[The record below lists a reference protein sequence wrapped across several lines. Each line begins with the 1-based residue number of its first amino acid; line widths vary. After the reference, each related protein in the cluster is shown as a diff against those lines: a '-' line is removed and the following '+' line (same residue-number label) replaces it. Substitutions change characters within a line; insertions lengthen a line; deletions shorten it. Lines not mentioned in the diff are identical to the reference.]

1 MPMKS
6 SFVAL
11 ALVVGLTASGCMSGS
26 PQTSSA
32 ASGNTS
38 GSPQAPGGPT
48 NTKVN
53 PAGPFPIVGQTVSM
67 EELKQIGLIYQQ
79 FLLDGKGPAKLED
92 LNLKRD
98 APKLHEA
105 IEEKRLILYWNVSL
119 NNAPEG
125 TSNTVLGYSAEVPTK
140 GGPVLMLD
148 GTVKKMTADEFAKAA
163 KAGK

>member
-1 MPMKS
+1 MKIS
-6 SFVAL
+6 LVAM
-11 ALVVGLTASGCMSGS
+11 ALFVGLTLSGCMRGN
-26 PQTSSA
+26 PQTSAA
-32 ASGNTS
+32 ASANTNAN
-38 GSPQAPGGPT
+38 PQASGAVSP

-53 PAGPFPIVGQTVSM
+53 PAGPFPIVGQTVTM
-67 EELKQIGLIYQQ
+67 QDLKELGLIYQQ

-98 APKLHEA
+98 APKLHQA

-148 GTVKKMTADEFAKAA
+148 GTTRKMTADEFAKAA

>member
-1 MPMKS
+1 
-6 SFVAL
+6 
-11 ALVVGLTASGCMSGS
+11 
-26 PQTSSA
+26 
-32 ASGNTS
+32 
-38 GSPQAPGGPT
+38 
-48 NTKVN
+48 
-53 PAGPFPIVGQTVSM
+53 M
-67 EELKQIGLIYQQ
+67 EELKQVGLIYQQ

-105 IEEKRLILYWNVSL
+105 IEEKRLILYWNANL
-119 NNAPEG
+119 NNAPAG

-148 GTVKKMTADEFAKAA
+148 GTTRMMTADEFAKAA